1 MTVTFLSLR
10 YRSVAKATVQDGGA
24 GPAVVSERLNGDQ
37 ATPEQIG
44 PADACHRGATRT
56 SPALFRECITLHAAG
71 QHPAMTSSPWPI
83 RTGLRSEELREGG
96 CEARLAGLIRGL
108 EVCSHAGLSGNA
120 SAGAIPIVRKYH
132 LQRPDMSAAFP
143 ARSTLVTPLLGPL
156 PRARMNSPRYPRR
169 RPDIRTSAR
178 PSSKAAPF
186 LRDVPPRS
194 GWCRSTAPRCSW

>member
-108 EVCSHAGLSGNA
+108 EVYSRESPL
-120 SAGAIPIVRKYH
+120 RKRFCRRDPY
-132 LQRPDMSAAFP
+132 RPEVSSAAARHVGCFP
-143 ARSTLVTPLLGPL
+143 GPFH
-156 PRARMNSPRYPRR
+156 PRHSASGSSSQSPNEFPSVSSQTARYPNFGTA
-169 RPDIRTSAR
+169 IFE
-178 PSSKAAPF
+178 SSTF
-186 LRDVPPRS
+186 PPRRATS
-194 GWCRSTAPRCSW
+194 VRLVSIDGTPM